1 MIFMLINLVWG
12 LTQQM
17 KRNVE
22 HFVHE
27 TRPRT
32 CDQMVFKIIK
42 KQTKSENYE
51 IDYDMMVS
59 YVEAVVKTNWE
70 GFVQVLMYAPY
81 KSKYLRRRFLELRS
95 SHSDFVLK

>member
-1 MIFMLINLVWG
+1 MIFMLINLVCG

-17 KRNVE
+17 KRNFE
-22 HFVHE
+22 HLVHE

-32 CDQMVFKIIK
+32 CGRIVLKFYR

-59 YVEAVVKTNWE
+59 YVEAVVKTN
-70 GFVQVLMYAPY
+70 
-81 KSKYLRRRFLELRS
+81 
-95 SHSDFVLK
+95 